1 MYKIIISILIILSFA
16 EVVKG
21 QDGNNTMFFLSNLPQ
36 RVRLNPAYQPEY
48 KVFVGLPVLSGVAFN
63 YNNSAFGIDKIL
75 SKTRNDSLM
84 VDVNKLY
91 KSLNKRNF
99 MLFNTELSI
108 LSVGVKNKDWYFT
121 FDVVEKNDMLFR
133 FNKDLITFFKNGNAD
148 YLGKNFD
155 CGRLGLNANL
165 YNEFALGASRK
176 INDKLVVGARVKFL
190 MGIANAKM
198 TDSKLNIKTSSDG
211 EKITINSEQNIRVS
225 MPLKYTMTG
234 EYVDW
239 DGFEFD
245 DNNLGVSTV
254 LNSGNLGFGIDLG
267 GEYQFMDKLR
277 FHASLLDLGFIHWG
291 SNAYTFTQNST
302 YDWTGADLTN
312 SIVGDDKL
320 EDAFDDMLD
329 TLENQFR
336 FKDGGSG
343 YTTML
348 HAKLNLGATYD
359 VCKMLNVGALFR
371 ATMLD
376 KAFYPSFTV
385 SANARLLRNV
395 SATVSYTATLGSYA
409 NVGAGLTA
417 KLGPVQLYA
426 MTDNVLAANYTH
438 TQSVSARVGINLLF
452 GHKDKKKKVK
462 ENETT
467 VVTIAIPPKA
477 TPQEKP
483 KEEIKEEVKEQE
495 PVVVAPVDTVVE
507 EIEAPVEEM
516 VAEPEKPDMVYVVI
530 VGSFANERSAMAL
543 KREFV
548 KKGFT
553 KTQMLRNKNGLFQ
566 VGVDVFDDE
575 LQARAV
581 ADEIKQKNKAYQ
593 DAWVLEQELK

>member
-21 QDGNNTMFFLSNLPQ
+21 QDGNNTMYFLSNLPQ

-48 KVFVGLPVLSGVAFN
+48 KVFIGLPVLSGVGFN
-63 YNNSAFGIDKIL
+63 YNNSAFGIDKVL

-99 MLFNTELSI
+99 ILFDADFSI
-108 LSVGVKNKDWYFT
+108 LTVGVKNKDWYLT
-121 FDVVEKNDMLFR
+121 FDVLEKNDMLFR
-133 FNKDLITFFKNGNAD
+133 FNKDLVTFLKEGNAD
-148 YLGKNFD
+148 YLGKDFD
-155 CGRLGLNANL
+155 CGRLGLNANF

-176 INDKLVVGARVKFL
+176 INDKLTVGARVKFL
-190 MGIANAKM
+190 MGIANVKM

-211 EKITINSEQNIRVS
+211 EKITIHSEQKIRAS
-225 MPLKYTMTG
+225 LPIEYTKTG

-239 DGFEFD
+239 DGFEFND
-245 DNNLGVSTV
+245 DDLGVSTI
-254 LNSGNLGFGIDLG
+254 LNTGNLGFGIDLG
-267 GEYQFMDKLR
+267 GEYQFMDKLK

-291 SNAYTFTQNST
+291 SNTYTFTQNTT

-312 SIVGDDKL
+312 TIVGDDKF

-329 TLENQFR
+329 TLKDQFR
-336 FKDGGSG
+336 FRDATSG

-376 KAFYPSFTV
+376 KTFYPSFTV
-385 SANARLLRNV
+385 SANARLIRNI
-395 SATVSYTATLGSYA
+395 SATVTYTTTLGNYA
-409 NVGAGLTA
+409 NIGAGLTA
-417 KLGPVQLYA
+417 KLGAIQLYA

-438 TQSVSARVGINLLF
+438 TQGTSARVGINLLF
-452 GHKDKKKKVK
+452 GHKDKTKKVK
-462 ENETT
+462 EYETT
-467 VVTIAIPPKA
+467 VVTTPIPPKE
-477 TPQEKP
+477 TP
-483 KEEIKEEVKEQE
+483 KEKAKEEVKEPE
-495 PVVVAPVDTVVE
+495 PVVVPPAEPVVE
-507 EIEAPVEEM
+507 EIEVPLEEVM
-516 VAEPEKPDMVYVVI
+516 PEPEKTEISYAVI
-530 VGSFANERSAMAL
+530 VGSFANERGAVNL
-543 KREFV
+543 KKDFV
-548 KKGFT
+548 RKGFP
-553 KTQMLRNKNGLFQ
+553 KTQILRSDNALFQ
-566 VGVDVFDDE
+566 VCVNIFDDE

-581 ADEIKQKNKAYQ
+581 TDEIRQKYKTHD
-593 DAWVLEQELK
+593 DAWVLEQEVK